1 MCARAR
7 VCVFHNMARLLALAA
22 CLGVASGQTTV
33 AISVSGG
40 DYAAP
45 YYLFSPAL
53 PDMLEAGTNYVFTA
67 AGIDTSHPFR
77 VGTARGITP
86 VWVTG
91 TTTGF
96 TGTGS
101 SLTVAAPSNYAGSEV
116 VLYCNNHPIM
126 TLTRLVATIPTGA
139 PCTGNTLD
147 QHWIQAPL
155 STSCTDACTAVGRS
169 CVDNTDHVTTETCIN
184 EISNLPT
191 INRPCV
197 TYQSSS
203 VSNTTPTIYDGG
215 GSNSDTCYYHTGSN
229 AHVDCTYQFTTTW
242 FNRICPC
249 LPDSPP
255 PLLPPPPPPPIAP
268 LACPVSEAACTDH
281 GADEAAATAECAS
294 NPLCYVLGTPTGAA
308 PYTACTDFVQ
318 VGKWEFSTV
327 TRWPFP
333 APHPTASTCAE
344 AGFTRIDNPS
354 DCQLAS
360 DAIGF
365 VPTINNL
372 VGDVNAG
379 DYSNGCTVFS
389 QFTSYVGNDTQRQ
402 LVFVDTGTEDCTKDT
417 NGITTPRSAACV
429 CCQTYGTITP
439 STYQACTCPSPPPTS
454 PPPSVPPTS
463 PPPSVPPSPP
473 PPPPLLPLHNA
484 HCIHGESP
492 LFTNMVDAD
501 AQSPV
506 GTSTAT
512 TWNLGNGDS
521 YWKPDAYPG
530 ATAAGGSACLEG
542 TATELIPVHVVP
554 KHKCDGDTLTGAARY
569 PYATHTEAQAAC
581 VDQGCSGGLAP
592 ASALNSAWYAWRGVH
607 AADDK
612 STAEIELCYAAW
624 YVNDINFQVE
634 GVAESH
640 EQLYFMHSANPPVG
654 CGNQGMNHWLDN
666 PINSAA
672 ACLGCPYYLER
683 CPSPPPASPPPPTS
697 PPPSVPPVAV
707 EEPSSVLMT
716 IGIVGGG
723 LFGALAMALVLLF
736 VCAAPIAAAAGK
748 IDCDNPPAPNTVA
761 HAQWLRECERRSHRD
776 SVPLMRP

>member
-1 MCARAR
+1 
-7 VCVFHNMARLLALAA
+7 
-22 CLGVASGQTTV
+22 
-33 AISVSGG
+33 
-40 DYAAP
+40 
-45 YYLFSPAL
+45 
-53 PDMLEAGTNYVFTA
+53 
-67 AGIDTSHPFR
+67 
-77 VGTARGITP
+77 
-86 VWVTG
+86 
-91 TTTGF
+91 
-96 TGTGS
+96 
-101 SLTVAAPSNYAGSEV
+101 
-116 VLYCNNHPIM
+116 
-126 TLTRLVATIPTGA
+126 
-139 PCTGNTLD
+139 
-147 QHWIQAPL
+147 
-155 STSCTDACTAVGRS
+155 
-169 CVDNTDHVTTETCIN
+169 
-184 EISNLPT
+184 
-191 INRPCV
+191 
-197 TYQSSS
+197 
-203 VSNTTPTIYDGG
+203 
-215 GSNSDTCYYHTGSN
+215 
-229 AHVDCTYQFTTTW
+229 
-242 FNRICPC
+242 
-249 LPDSPP
+249 
-255 PLLPPPPPPPIAP
+255 
-268 LACPVSEAACTDH
+268 
-281 GADEAAATAECAS
+281 
-294 NPLCYVLGTPTGAA
+294 
-308 PYTACTDFVQ
+308 
-318 VGKWEFSTV
+318 
-327 TRWPFP
+327 
-333 APHPTASTCAE
+333 
-344 AGFTRIDNPS
+344 
-354 DCQLAS
+354 
-360 DAIGF
+360 
-365 VPTINNL
+365 
-372 VGDVNAG
+372 
-379 DYSNGCTVFS
+379 
-389 QFTSYVGNDTQRQ
+389 
-402 LVFVDTGTEDCTKDT
+402 
-417 NGITTPRSAACV
+417 
-429 CCQTYGTITP
+429 
-439 STYQACTCPSPPPTS
+439 
-454 PPPSVPPTS
+454 
-463 PPPSVPPSPP
+463 
-473 PPPPLLPLHNA
+473 
-484 HCIHGESP
+484 
-492 LFTNMVDAD
+492 MVDAD